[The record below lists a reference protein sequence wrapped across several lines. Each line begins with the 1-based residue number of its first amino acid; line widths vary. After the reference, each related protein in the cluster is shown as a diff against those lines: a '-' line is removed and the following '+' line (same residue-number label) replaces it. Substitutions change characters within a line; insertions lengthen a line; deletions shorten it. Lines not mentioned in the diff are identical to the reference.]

1 MRLAKAKAEGKLN
14 PSSMSDF
21 SSLSKAY
28 RVLADPPEAKSKG
41 APATTKAGDK
51 YDKLEEKLIDSIK
64 KLNADEAEAAAQKTI
79 NELIQIVETKKGGK
93 WKLKLAA

>member
-1 MRLAKAKAEGKLN
+1 
-14 PSSMSDF
+14 
-21 SSLSKAY
+21 
-28 RVLADPPEAKSKG
+28 LADPPEAKSKG